1 MNETRQQAERARKA
15 FLKLATGV
23 DRTAILKDLAT
34 ALREN
39 AASIFEANQKDL
51 AEAKAAGI
59 AEPLYK
65 RLILNEPKF
74 RDVITG
80 IEQIAAM
87 EDPVGRV
94 VQETQLD
101 EELIL
106 KKVQTPIGVLAM
118 IYESRPDA
126 GPQIAA
132 LSIRTG
138 NAVLLK
144 GGREAKH
151 TNLAIGEV
159 IRAVLDK
166 YGVRDVVQLVST
178 REEIAE
184 LLNMDDLINLVI
196 PRGSNEMVRTIQ
208 RSTKI
213 PVLGHADGICHVYID
228 EFADPDKAARI
239 AVDSKAQYPAVCNS
253 AETLL
258 VHAKFPARE
267 KVLDALR
274 SAGVELR
281 DSGFGSEYLDLI
293 MNVKI
298 VNSLDEAID
307 HIHRYGSSHTD
318 TIVTQNG
325 ERARRFLNEVDSA
338 GVFWNASTRFA
349 DGFRYGFGAEVGV
362 STNKTHARGPVGVE
376 GLMIYKYQ
384 LIGNGHVVA
393 TYTGENARPF
403 CTESCRSRGFLATF
417 RASAQHHYHSLASHL
432 LFLRQRLPHVRH
444 ALLHFLD
451 RGSRTSMFIFDQ
463 RPNRILFFLKQQ
475 QHLLD
480 RCIALAPRYIRT
492 LIFLSIFQV
501 QMRDLVVI
509 VPNELDRI
517 EIRRREMSDVQIDFE
532 RLRHCER
539 FGKTLGSS
547 EFIRILNVGMAVHRD
562 IHLVLL
568 REGDKAFRNAQL
580 S

>member
-1 MNETRQQAERARKA
+1 MSETRQQAERARRA
-15 FLKLATGV
+15 FLKLAASM
-23 DRTAILKDLAT
+23 DRTAILKDIAT

-39 AASIFEANQKDL
+39 AASIFDANQKDL

-65 RLILNEPKF
+65 RLILNEPKL

-144 GGREAKH
+144 GGREARH
-151 TNLAIGEV
+151 TNLAIGDI
-159 IRAVLDK
+159 IRAILDK
-166 YGVRDVVQLVST
+166 YGVRDAVQLVST

-239 AVDSKAQYPAVCNS
+239 AVDSKAQYPAVCNA

-267 KVLDALR
+267 KVFDALR

-307 HIHRYGSSHTD
+307 HIHKYGSAHTD

-338 GVFWNASTRFA
+338 GVFWNASTRFS

-393 TYTGENARPF
+393 TYTGDSARPF
-403 CTESCRSRGFLATF
+403 
-417 RASAQHHYHSLASHL
+417 
-432 LFLRQRLPHVRH
+432 
-444 ALLHFLD
+444 LHRKL
-451 RGSRTSMFIFDQ
+451 
-463 RPNRILFFLKQQ
+463 
-475 QHLLD
+475 
-480 RCIALAPRYIRT
+480 
-492 LIFLSIFQV
+492 
-501 QMRDLVVI
+501 
-509 VPNELDRI
+509 
-517 EIRRREMSDVQIDFE
+517 
-532 RLRHCER
+532 
-539 FGKTLGSS
+539 
-547 EFIRILNVGMAVHRD
+547 
-562 IHLVLL
+562 
-568 REGDKAFRNAQL
+568 
-580 S
+580 

>member
-1 MNETRQQAERARKA
+1 MSETRQQAERARSA
-15 FLKLATGV
+15 YLKLAAGL
-23 DRTAILKDLAT
+23 DRTAILKDIA
-34 ALREN
+34 AELREN

-51 AEAKAAGI
+51 AEAKASRT

-65 RLILNEPKF
+65 RLVLNEPKL

-106 KKVQTPIGVLAM
+106 RKVQTPIGVLAM

-144 GGREAKH
+144 GGREAGL
-151 TNLAIGEV
+151 TNLAIGQI

-166 YGVRDVVQLVST
+166 YGVRDAVQLVST

-184 LLNMDDLINLVI
+184 LLKMDDLINLVI
-196 PRGSNEMVRTIQ
+196 PRGSNEMVRAIQ

-239 AVDSKAQYPAVCNS
+239 AVDSKAQYPAVCNA

-258 VHAKFPARE
+258 VHAKFPDRE
-267 KVLDALR
+267 RVFEALR

-307 HIHRYGSSHTD
+307 HIHQYGSAHTD

-403 CTESCRSRGFLATF
+403 
-417 RASAQHHYHSLASHL
+417 
-432 LFLRQRLPHVRH
+432 
-444 ALLHFLD
+444 LHRKL
-451 RGSRTSMFIFDQ
+451 
-463 RPNRILFFLKQQ
+463 
-475 QHLLD
+475 
-480 RCIALAPRYIRT
+480 
-492 LIFLSIFQV
+492 
-501 QMRDLVVI
+501 
-509 VPNELDRI
+509 
-517 EIRRREMSDVQIDFE
+517 
-532 RLRHCER
+532 
-539 FGKTLGSS
+539 
-547 EFIRILNVGMAVHRD
+547 
-562 IHLVLL
+562 
-568 REGDKAFRNAQL
+568 
-580 S
+580 

>member
-1 MNETRQQAERARKA
+1 MNETRQQAERARRA
-15 FLKLATGV
+15 FLKLAASM
-23 DRTAILKDLAT
+23 DRTAILKDIAT

-39 AASIFEANQKDL
+39 AALIFEANQKDL
-51 AEAKAAGI
+51 VEAKAAGI

-65 RLILNEPKF
+65 RLILNEPKL

-144 GGREAKH
+144 GGREARH
-151 TNLAIGEV
+151 TNLAIGDI
-159 IRAVLDK
+159 IRAILDK
-166 YGVRDVVQLVST
+166 YGVRDAVQLVST

-228 EFADPDKAARI
+228 EFADADKAARI
-239 AVDSKAQYPAVCNS
+239 AVDSKAQYPAVCNA

-267 KVLDALR
+267 KVFEALR

-307 HIHRYGSSHTD
+307 HIHQYGSAHTD

-338 GVFWNASTRFA
+338 GVFWNASTRFS

-362 STNKTHARGPVGVE
+362 STNKTHARGPVGME

-393 TYTGENARPF
+393 TYTGESARPF
-403 CTESCRSRGFLATF
+403 
-417 RASAQHHYHSLASHL
+417 
-432 LFLRQRLPHVRH
+432 
-444 ALLHFLD
+444 LHRKL
-451 RGSRTSMFIFDQ
+451 
-463 RPNRILFFLKQQ
+463 
-475 QHLLD
+475 
-480 RCIALAPRYIRT
+480 
-492 LIFLSIFQV
+492 
-501 QMRDLVVI
+501 
-509 VPNELDRI
+509 
-517 EIRRREMSDVQIDFE
+517 
-532 RLRHCER
+532 
-539 FGKTLGSS
+539 
-547 EFIRILNVGMAVHRD
+547 
-562 IHLVLL
+562 
-568 REGDKAFRNAQL
+568 
-580 S
+580 

>member
-15 FLKLATGV
+15 FLKLAAGM

-65 RLILNEPKF
+65 RLVLNEPKL

-144 GGREAKH
+144 GGREAGH

-166 YGVRDVVQLVST
+166 YGVRDAVQLVST

-239 AVDSKAQYPAVCNS
+239 AVDSKAQYPAVCNA

-258 VHAKFPARE
+258 VHTKFPARE
-267 KVLDALR
+267 KVFEALR

-307 HIHRYGSSHTD
+307 HIHQYGSAHTD

-393 TYTGENARPF
+393 TYTGESARPF
-403 CTESCRSRGFLATF
+403 
-417 RASAQHHYHSLASHL
+417 
-432 LFLRQRLPHVRH
+432 
-444 ALLHFLD
+444 LHRKL
-451 RGSRTSMFIFDQ
+451 
-463 RPNRILFFLKQQ
+463 
-475 QHLLD
+475 
-480 RCIALAPRYIRT
+480 
-492 LIFLSIFQV
+492 
-501 QMRDLVVI
+501 
-509 VPNELDRI
+509 
-517 EIRRREMSDVQIDFE
+517 
-532 RLRHCER
+532 
-539 FGKTLGSS
+539 
-547 EFIRILNVGMAVHRD
+547 
-562 IHLVLL
+562 
-568 REGDKAFRNAQL
+568 
-580 S
+580 